1 MAVATVPSVGQLV
14 PAARVVIMCRQG
26 YKPNWVVGSTPGG
39 QSGFIFEKYFK
50 SPKCPHAVSAWTYF
64 SQNTGNTED
73 DASLTVTCAAGR
85 YYIYTLSTQYLH
97 TIYTLSTDCAGST
110 IPAAPSGATMEHDG
124 STTAGSVITYTCSGG
139 NKLYAIVSSTFRYR
153 SVLLVMIFLVRQ

>member
-1 MAVATVPSVGQLV
+1 MAVATVPSVGELV
-14 PAARVVIMCRQG
+14 PAARIVMMYGQG

-85 YYIYTLSTQYLH
+85 YYIYTISTHYLH
-97 TIYTLSTDCAGST
+97 TIYSISKHYLQTAPARRSPRP
-110 IPAAPSGATMEHDG
+110 PAAPRWSM
-124 STTAGSVITYTCSGG
+124 TA
-139 NKLYAIVSSTFRYR
+139 APRR
-153 SVLLVMIFLVRQ
+153 AA